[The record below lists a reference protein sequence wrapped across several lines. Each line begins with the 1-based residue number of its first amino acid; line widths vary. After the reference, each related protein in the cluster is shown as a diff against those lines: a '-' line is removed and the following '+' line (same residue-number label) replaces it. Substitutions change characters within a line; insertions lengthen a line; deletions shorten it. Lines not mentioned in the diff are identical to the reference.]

1 MFHRLV
7 CVCCAIYGTR
17 KDHYRTGS
25 DALNESMPYV
35 NVQVKGTTNG
45 TITNIDGKF
54 SISVPNS
61 KSVLIFTFI
70 GYSKQEIVVGN
81 QAKINVQLKEDAQNL
96 DEVVVVGYGTA
107 KKSDL
112 TGATA
117 SLRPDA
123 NDASKAVS
131 IDGLLQGKIAGL
143 NVTAS
148 MSTPG
153 LLLLLLFVVL
163 IHYVEIISHYM

>member
-1 MFHRLV
+1 MCIRD
-7 CVCCAIYGTR
+7 R
-17 KDHYRTGS
+17 
-25 DALNESMPYV
+25 
-35 NVQVKGTTNG
+35 
-45 TITNIDGKF
+45 
-54 SISVPNS
+54 
-61 KSVLIFTFI
+61 
-70 GYSKQEIVVGN
+70 
-81 QAKINVQLKEDAQNL
+81 INVQLKEDAQNL

-153 LLLLLLFVVL
+153 AASSVTIRGANSLRGDNQPLYVIEDVYKRQCLCFGGCLRATLYGTRIQQFVRLLRLHRRTASFCLFCPASGRAPESE
-163 IHYVEIISHYM
+163 IWCESRTGASGTEYRTYV

>member
-1 MFHRLV
+1 MASFSSPFAKGSRTAVAVRLKMEW
-7 CVCCAIYGTR
+7 T
-17 KDHYRTGS
+17 
-25 DALNESMPYV
+25 
-35 NVQVKGTTNG
+35 
-45 TITNIDGKF
+45 
-54 SISVPNS
+54 
-61 KSVLIFTFI
+61 
-70 GYSKQEIVVGN
+70 
-81 QAKINVQLKEDAQNL
+81 
-96 DEVVVVGYGTA
+96 TA

-153 LLLLLLFVVL
+153 AASSVTIRGANSLRGDNQPL
-163 IHYVEIISHYM
+163 YVIDNGGKHSRHCSQSEKQNGRNQINKSRHRLHQVENRTKYFLCTRTVCRPHS

>member
-1 MFHRLV
+1 M
-7 CVCCAIYGTR
+7 
-17 KDHYRTGS
+17 
-25 DALNESMPYV
+25 
-35 NVQVKGTTNG
+35 
-45 TITNIDGKF
+45 
-54 SISVPNS
+54 
-61 KSVLIFTFI
+61 
-70 GYSKQEIVVGN
+70 
-81 QAKINVQLKEDAQNL
+81 

>member
-1 MFHRLV
+1 M
-7 CVCCAIYGTR
+7 
-17 KDHYRTGS
+17 
-25 DALNESMPYV
+25 E
-35 NVQVKGTTNG
+35 
-45 TITNIDGKF
+45 
-54 SISVPNS
+54 
-61 KSVLIFTFI
+61 
-70 GYSKQEIVVGN
+70 
-81 QAKINVQLKEDAQNL
+81 QL
-96 DEVVVVGYGTA
+96 

-148 MSTPG
+148 MSTG
-153 LLLLLLFVVL
+153 AAFFCYYLVL
-163 IHYVEIISHYM
+163 IHYVEIISHYVIDNVPQASTGESAGVQLWEVVTSR